1 MSRPGLVSVVR
12 ALFMFDGW
20 RRIMTG
26 AEEKADVCRLQPCG
40 DLAVNAVQNASTGI
54 VKIVKLLRSRG
65 AKLFSVRYL
74 RERWFLATAG
84 HVRLSPGAFCE

>member
-1 MSRPGLVSVVR
+1 MSRLVSVVR

-26 AEEKADVCRLQPCG
+26 AEEKAVCRLQPYG

-65 AKLFSVRYL
+65 AKLFSGRYL
-74 RERWFLATAG
+74 RERWFLAPAG